1 MGFADDV
8 IRDVQVATKDLTDPK
23 AKSARLAAFARA
35 EIAKVDAENRASAGR
50 EVPHTV
56 AVDGRQGAPLS
67 SVRPDGVI
75 VAEWSLHIDVLAW
88 IGDALLKASPRLTGR
103 YEASHILFIDGVQH
117 EPGDPIKDFEE
128 AIFINGTAYARK
140 IEKGESAQAPDGVY
154 QAVAAVARQRF
165 NNIAKV
171 RFSYRSL
178 QGGGTHLEAWAAGTN
193 LMKNVKHKMKAGERE
208 DWLRRQ
214 PAIVVVPN

>member
-8 IRDVQVATKDLTDPK
+8 LRDIRVATADLTDPK
-23 AKSARLAAFARA
+23 AKSARLAEFAA
-35 EIAKVDAENRASAGR
+35 QEIAKVDAENKAAAGR
-50 EVPHTV
+50 EVPHTE
-56 AVDGRQGAPLS
+56 AVDGRIGAPLS

-75 VAEWSLHIDVLAW
+75 VAEWSLHTEVLAW

-103 YEASHILFIDGVQH
+103 YEASHILFVDGVQH

-128 AIFINGTAYARK
+128 AIFINGVAYARK
-140 IEKGESAQAPDGVY
+140 IERGESDQAPDGVY

-165 NNIAKV
+165 GNIAKV

-178 QGGGTHLEAWAAGTN
+178 QGGGTHLEAWAQKTN
-193 LMKNVKHKMKAGERE
+193 LLKNVKHKMKPSDRE
-208 DWLRRQ
+208 AWLRRQ